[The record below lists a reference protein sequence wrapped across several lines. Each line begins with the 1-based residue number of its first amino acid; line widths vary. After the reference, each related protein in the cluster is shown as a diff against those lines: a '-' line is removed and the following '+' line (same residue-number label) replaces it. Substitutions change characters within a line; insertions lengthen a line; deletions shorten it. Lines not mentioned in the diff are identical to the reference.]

1 MQVSNLIPLRH
12 QLLEYMKQDIYLLGG
27 VMLKAQEIYWTQYS
41 VDIVTKLTL
50 SLLALTIGKKE
61 ES

>member
-1 MQVSNLIPLRH
+1 
-12 QLLEYMKQDIYLLGG
+12 
-27 VMLKAQEIYWTQYS
+27 MLKAQEIYWTQYS